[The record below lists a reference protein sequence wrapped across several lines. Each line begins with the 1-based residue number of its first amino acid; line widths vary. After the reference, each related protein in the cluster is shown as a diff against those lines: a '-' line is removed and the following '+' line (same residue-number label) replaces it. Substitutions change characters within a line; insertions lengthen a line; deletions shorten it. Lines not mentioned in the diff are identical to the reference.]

1 MAIQKVLL
9 DSDAIFSL
17 PLRDTLL
24 RAAEANLYDLRWSQ
38 QILDDATRNLVNKG
52 RMTEQ
57 GAARLQ
63 QRFKEAFPKSMI
75 EVPAETIA
83 AMTNHP
89 GDRHVVAA
97 AVMAEAKTIVTFN
110 LRHFPPESLIPWGI
124 EAQHPDVFLCN
135 LYRTFPNLL
144 IQVVRQ
150 QSRALKNPPISLT
163 ELLSKLG
170 QQVPEFVNRVQQ
182 QF

>member
-1 MAIQKVLL
+1 MAVERVLL
-9 DSDAIFSL
+9 DSDVLFPL

-24 RAAEANLYDLRWSQ
+24 RAAEVGLYDLCWSQ
-38 QILDDATRNLVNKG
+38 QILDDTTRNLVNKG

-57 GAARLQ
+57 RAAVLQ
-63 QRFKEAFPKSMI
+63 QRLKYYFPKAI
-75 EVPAETIA
+75 VEVPAETIA

-89 GDRHVVAA
+89 GDRHVAA
-97 AVMAEAKTIVTFN
+97 AAAISQAKIIVTFN
-110 LRHFPPESLIPWGI
+110 LRHFPSESLIPWGI
-124 EAQHPDVFLCN
+124 EAQHPDAFLCD
-135 LYRTFPNLL
+135 LDRAFPNALVK
-144 IQVVRQ
+144 IVRQ
-150 QSRALKNPPISLT
+150 QSEDLKDPPISLT